1 MAGFMAAD
9 KSYFYTKTRR
19 FWAKRYQFSPQSAC
33 SFPAKACKLPHK
45 SNAFGQ
51 KNVEEKIEW
60 EGLRL

>member
-19 FWAKRYQFSPQSAC
+19 FWSKRYHLIRQFAC
-33 SFPAKACKLPHK
+33 SFPPKACRLPDK

-51 KNVEEKIEW
+51 KNVEEKIE
-60 EGLRL
+60 